1 MPNLNAR
8 WPLGLNR
15 KNWPNFATALVAVL
29 FVLMFFDAYVS
40 QSLMAWPDVW
50 RAPYYFIT
58 DFGLSDWVLIP
69 SLAVMIL
76 ALIGRFVLPAGY
88 YRRASYE
95 LAMVA
100 SFIFVGVG
108 APGLLANGLKRLFGR
123 GRPAEFL
130 EHGAFAFRRVLNDS
144 TFQSFPS
151 GHSTTAMATA
161 LVIGFIAPKFF
172 RLFLLIAVMTGF
184 SRIVIGMHYPTDV
197 VAGFALGTIGAYA
210 VRNFFAARRW
220 LFAKLPDGTIRF
232 RGVPNLRRVWRLLF
246 QRSRA

>member
-1 MPNLNAR
+1 MPNLTAR
-8 WPLGLNR
+8 WPLGLTS
-15 KNWPNFATALVAVL
+15 KNWPNYVTVLVAVL

-40 QSLMAWPDVW
+40 QSLMAWPDIW
-50 RAPYYFIT
+50 RGPFYFLT

-69 SLAVMIL
+69 SLIVMIL

-88 YRRASYE
+88 YRRASWE
-95 LAMVA
+95 LTMLA

-108 APGLLANGLKRLFGR
+108 GPGLLANGLKRLFGR

-130 EHGAFAFRRVLNDS
+130 EHGAFAFRRILNDS

-161 LVIGFIAPKFF
+161 LVVGFVAPKFF
-172 RLFLLIAVMTGF
+172 QLFLLIAVMTGF

-197 VAGFALGTIGAYA
+197 VAGFALGCIGAYA

-220 LFAKLPDGTIRF
+220 LFARLPDGTIRF
-232 RGVPNLRRVWRLLF
+232 RGVPNLRRVWRLLT
-246 QRSRA
+246 QRA